1 MKISRMIGIVA
12 ISLVLALPLPGV
24 AYAESDGALSVAADD
39 SDVSALIVELVERN
53 PGTSYVEME
62 QAVKDAA
69 LTTGTS
75 ETEVAR
81 EALDEVENQP
91 ESMQVQPRSGSKPK
105 ANKKIGTARNRG
117 DVFYTLSS
125 TAGVNHGHSGI
136 YSYTTKIIEANPST
150 GVAERWHTSV
160 KVASGTH
167 KQYVS
172 TSQANRNKAADRART
187 YRGRGYN
194 YNFAFNKTANGSMNC
209 SQVVWAA
216 YKTATGIDLDS
227 NGGHGVYPADI
238 LNSRYTVTYQRF

>member
-1 MKISRMIGIVA
+1 MKISRMIGTVA

-24 AYAESDGALSVAADD
+24 AYAEPEGVSSAAADD

-53 PGTSYVEME
+53 PGTSFVEME

-69 LTTGTS
+69 LATGAS
-75 ETEVAR
+75 ATEVAR
-81 EALDEVENQP
+81 EALSEAGDPPGFVQI
-91 ESMQVQPRSGSKPK
+91 QPRSGSKPK
-105 ANKKIGTARNRG
+105 ANQKIGTARNRG
-117 DVFYTLSS
+117 DVFYTPSS

-136 YSYTTKIIEANPST
+136 YSYTTKIVEADTST
-150 GVAERWHTSV
+150 GVVERWYTSV
-160 KVASGTH
+160 KVASGAH

-172 TSQANRNKAADRART
+172 TSQANRDKAADRART
-187 YRGRGYN
+187 YRGRSYN

-227 NGGHGVYPADI
+227 DGGHGVYPSDI
-238 LNSRYTVTYQRF
+238 RDSKYTVSYQRF

>member
-1 MKISRMIGIVA
+1 MKISRMIGTVA

-24 AYAESDGALSVAADD
+24 AYAKSNGDPSVAADD

-69 LTTGTS
+69 LTTGAS
-75 ETEVAR
+75 ETEVGH
-81 EALDEVENQP
+81 EALSEAGDPPGFVQI
-91 ESMQVQPRSGSKPK
+91 QPRSRAKPK
-105 ANKKIGTARNRG
+105 ADKPIGAARNRG
-117 DVFYTLSS
+117 DVFYTPSS

-136 YSYTTKIIEANPST
+136 FSYKTWIVEANPSS

-160 KVASGTH
+160 KVASGAH

-187 YRGRGYN
+187 YTGRGYN
-194 YNFAFNKTANGSMNC
+194 YNFAFNKTANGRMNC
-209 SQVVWAA
+209 SQTVWAA

-238 LNSRYTVTYQRF
+238 PNSGYTVTYQRF